1 MKRFVPRA
9 IVACALFAVA
19 TASFA
24 QPARRASSQNTFAS
38 DSQTVP
44 VMANV
49 TGVGGAKFESYVS
62 ILNPTLSAFAIDV
75 TLYDS
80 AGNTHDATINLAAGE
95 MKTYANFLNSVF
107 AYNGGGAVTF
117 ESPESAGG
125 THNNRF
131 IVSSEVRTGTG
142 NSSYSTPVPSLEFAG
157 SSSPSFAGG
166 ITVDSNSRTNIGCF
180 NQADSANS
188 VKATILDRTG
198 ATTIGTITMNLA
210 ANAWGQAAVSSIV
223 SDGYVRFEPSDSA
236 VCYAVVV
243 SNTTNDGRFISAT
256 EYTP

>member
-9 IVACALFAVA
+9 LFACALIAA
-19 TASFA
+19 AAASFA
-24 QPARRASSQNTFAS
+24 QPARRPATQNSFAS
-38 DSQTVP
+38 DFQTVP

-49 TGVGGAKFESYVS
+49 SGRGGAKFESYVS
-62 ILNPTLSAFAIDV
+62 ILNPTPSAFSVGV

-95 MKTYANFLNSVF
+95 MKTYANFLSSVF
-107 AYNGGGAVTF
+107 SYSGGGAVTF
-117 ESPESAGG
+117 ESDA
-125 THNNRF
+125 HDNRF
-131 IVSSEVRTGTG
+131 IVSTEVRTGSGEDTF
-142 NSSYSTPVPSLEFAG
+142 STPVPALEFAG
-157 SSSPSFAGG
+157 SASPSFAGG

-180 NQADSANS
+180 NQSSAANS
-188 VKATILDRTG
+188 VSVKVLDKSG
-198 ATTIGTITMNLA
+198 ATTIGTTTLSLP
-210 ANAWGQAAVSSIV
+210 ANAWAQGAISQVV

-243 SNTTNDGRFISAT
+243 SNSTNDGRFIPAT